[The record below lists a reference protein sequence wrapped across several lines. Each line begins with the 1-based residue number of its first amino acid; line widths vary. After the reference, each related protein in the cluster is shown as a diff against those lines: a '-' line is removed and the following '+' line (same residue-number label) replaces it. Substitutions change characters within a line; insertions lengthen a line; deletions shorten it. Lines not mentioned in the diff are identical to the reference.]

1 MQCLLGVRGLLS
13 SRSTGEE
20 QVATSGT
27 NGVDMMAVRDSQLL
41 CTDFVIKFLGH
52 HLDANTQAV
61 CSWLGGTCIPSSH
74 APHNDPNPSKQL
86 STGCWSTSHGLGAF
100 SDLGCHWLLWIVPSA
115 LICPSCDPVPLPSES
130 PTGLCSTTR
139 CALYPS
145 SKDSVSAPRIEAAV
159 CAACTLQ
166 GTVHLPRA
174 WPGGQGVLARGKI

>member
-1 MQCLLGVRGLLS
+1 MSAGSEGAAELQEHRRGAGGNIRDQWCGYDGCQGQSAPLYRLCHQIPRPSLGCKHAGSLLLAGRY
-13 SRSTGEE
+13 
-20 QVATSGT
+20 
-27 NGVDMMAVRDSQLL
+27 MY
-41 CTDFVIKFLGH
+41 
-52 HLDANTQAV
+52 
-61 CSWLGGTCIPSSH
+61 PSSH

-145 SKDSVSAPRIEAAV
+145 SKDSVSAPRMEAAV